1 MNRLVL
7 LVATAAIA
15 LIVPGAAH
23 AASSEATTI
32 NAAVTNGVLIYTSAA
47 GTVDNV
53 TVGQSFGGVT
63 ISEPTSPEN
72 SPVGAGCGIIS
83 ATSAYC
89 TGATS
94 ASVQTLDLD
103 DTILNWSWLPATLDA
118 GDGTDTI
125 TGGVAA
131 ETIRGGDGNDTI
143 TAGKGADVVDA
154 GPGDD
159 KVDVQDGVVDT
170 VDCGAGSD
178 TIVADADDVLVNCD
192 IAAAAGTVITGTP
205 QGAGEDPSPGPNAD
219 RPLTAPKLLAAAT
232 LAGPVIA
239 AVTQG
244 SEIPVSK
251 KGAAPFVLAC
261 SAEEAKACSGV
272 IFIDPVTKKAKGK
285 KSKRARQSVSAFM
298 ARRGRYGSSPFKVK
312 PGSDDTV
319 DVKLSGIALKAL
331 GKKSRRRK
339 ARAARRGRSVRAV
352 VTIAPKRAH
361 AKRVTIVLKG

>member
-7 LVATAAIA
+7 LVAAAAIA
-15 LIVPGAAH
+15 LIVPGVAQADSPH
-23 AASSEATTI
+23 VQTTV
-32 NAAVTNGVLIYTSAA
+32 NAAVANGVATYTSGA

-53 TVGQSFGGVT
+53 TVMQSFGGVT
-63 ISEPTSPEN
+63 ISEPTSPEAA
-72 SPVGAGCGIIS
+72 PVGAGCSVLS

-89 TGATS
+89 FATS
-94 ASVQTLDLD
+94 VSIQTLDLD
-103 DTILNWSWLPATLDA
+103 DTIANGSWLRATLDA
-118 GDGTDTI
+118 GAGADTV

-131 ETIRGGDGNDTI
+131 ETIRAGDGNDTI

-261 SAEEAKACSGV
+261 AAEEAKACSGV

-312 PGSDDTV
+312 PGSEDKV